1 MSRTLGSSP
10 WLSTAGILGLA
21 VLLSGSYCS
30 WRGYYVPA
38 SLGGG
43 SSSTQT
49 TIGPVGAFAS
59 VFVNGTEFADSTAT
73 VTVDGVAS
81 SESALLVGQVAML
94 GGAAGSSS
102 AGTANTIAVTTKLVG
117 PVSAIDLAAGTVT
130 VLGQTVQITGDT
142 SVGAGIAPADVG
154 GLLVG
159 DVVAIDGYRT
169 SAGLIASRFDLAVA
183 GRAYQVA
190 GPVSNL
196 VGATQTFTID
206 GTTIDYSAASAGLPS
221 QLANGN
227 YVVASGATIENAT
240 TLKASL
246 ITARAEVPT
255 GNSGTAGSVHGAVT
269 RFGSASDFDV
279 GGQTVATTA
288 TTTYQGGVSTD
299 VGADTEI
306 EVTGT
311 YDSKGVLDATTVA
324 IVPVSNVRV
333 AGPVTAIAT
342 SGQTLTV
349 AGITLGTTVETRWD
363 DRSATPLRTFGFAN
377 LQVGNWVVVR
387 GAAGSGASA
396 SGRVVE
402 RYDTPAPALVQLQ
415 DVAASVAS
423 PQFTLTG
430 ITVLANG
437 ATFTDANGV
446 SLSAATFFAEAAG
459 RVVRAAGTLSSSGA
473 LVATS
478 VALRD

>member
-73 VTVDGVAS
+73 VTVDGAAS
-81 SESALLVGQVAML
+81 SESALLVGQVATL

-183 GRAYQVA
+183 GRSYQVA

-227 YVVASGATIENAT
+227 YVVANIGWHFLQIGDYAA
-240 TLKASL
+240 ARQWF
-246 ITARAEVPT
+246 ARACKLSNWHNEIAKNNLLEVCEPKLME
-255 GNSGTAGSVHGAVT
+255 
-269 RFGSASDFDV
+269 R
-279 GGQTVATTA
+279 
-288 TTTYQGGVSTD
+288 
-299 VGADTEI
+299 
-306 EVTGT
+306 
-311 YDSKGVLDATTVA
+311 
-324 IVPVSNVRV
+324 
-333 AGPVTAIAT
+333 
-342 SGQTLTV
+342 
-349 AGITLGTTVETRWD
+349 
-363 DRSATPLRTFGFAN
+363 
-377 LQVGNWVVVR
+377 
-387 GAAGSGASA
+387 A
-396 SGRVVE
+396 SGRLPISI
-402 RYDTPAPALVQLQ
+402 Y
-415 DVAASVAS
+415 
-423 PQFTLTG
+423 F
-430 ITVLANG
+430 NG
-437 ATFTDANGV
+437 KDN
-446 SLSAATFFAEAAG
+446 
-459 RVVRAAGTLSSSGA
+459 
-473 LVATS
+473 
-478 VALRD
+478 